1 MMTMV
6 APAHSVSV
14 HGIIHQFSSPPVR
27 VLLFF
32 AALMVAFIAVIKVVE
47 GVSAL
52 YGPAHVGAVSVP
64 TVSATVNIAY
74 ELPLPSE
81 MAFGLELRTYTYSQL
96 AKLGY

>member
-52 YGPAHVGAVSVP
+52 
-64 TVSATVNIAY
+64 
-74 ELPLPSE
+74 
-81 MAFGLELRTYTYSQL
+81 
-96 AKLGY
+96 

>member
-6 APAHSVSV
+6 APAHSISV
-14 HGIIHQFSSPPVR
+14 HGVIYQLSSPPVR
-27 VLLFF
+27 ILLFF
-32 AALMVAFIAVIKVVE
+32 AALMVAFIAVVKVVE

-52 YGPAHVGAVSVP
+52 YGHAHVGTISVP

-81 MAFGLELRTYTYSQL
+81 IVFYSVRNCAPTL
-96 AKLGY
+96 SWL